1 MSAVLLP
8 IPAPVAPAMD
18 APRQRAA
25 PPPSRVGAALFHYG
39 VLAVLGAICLAP
51 IAILAVTA
59 FKTETQI
66 FDTRWSWLFMPT
78 LDNFRTVLGEG
89 NSARYLGNSLIVS
102 IAATVATLVAGTMAA
117 YALARFRFLGRAPL
131 GYGTLLLRT
140 LPPAVLA
147 VPVFVIW
154 SSWGIADSLFGVILV
169 YTGINLPF
177 TIWLLY
183 GFIEQV
189 PPELEEAAA
198 IDGCGP
204 FAVFWRIVLPLLK
217 PGLAAAA
224 IFTFRLAWNEFILSF
239 ILTNRATRTL
249 PAAISNYITDSGVEW
264 GKIMAA
270 GVLIALP
277 PLIVTFVAAKQII
290 TGLTAGAVKG

>member
-1 MSAVLLP
+1 MTARAGPLHYLMLLLL
-8 IPAPVAPAMD
+8 
-18 APRQRAA
+18 
-25 PPPSRVGAALFHYG
+25 SL
-39 VLAVLGAICLAP
+39 ICLAP
-51 IAILAVTA
+51 IVVMMLTA
-59 FKTETQI
+59 FKTERQI
-66 FDTRWSWLFMPT
+66 FETSWSWVFVPT
-78 LDNFRTVLGEG
+78 MENFRFVITDG
-89 NSARYLGNSLIVS
+89 NVDRFLKNSLLIS
-102 IAATVATLVAGTMAA
+102 LASTVFTLLLGTMCA
-117 YALARFRFLGRAPL
+117 YGLARFRFLGRVSIS
-131 GYGTLLLRT
+131 YGSLILRT

-154 SSWGIADSLFGVILV
+154 AAWGINDTLSGVVLV
-169 YTGINLPF
+169 YTALNLPF

-189 PPELEEAAA
+189 PEELEEAAA

-204 FAVFWRIVLPLLK
+204 YRVFWMVILPLLK

-239 ILTNRATRTL
+239 ILTNRHTRTL
-249 PAAISNYITDSGVEW
+249 PAAISNYITDTGVEW

-277 PLIVTFVAAKQII
+277 PLVFTFVAARQII
-290 TGLTAGAVKG
+290 TGLTAGSVKG

>member
-1 MSAVLLP
+1 MSAAGAVHEGGPQRGSLL
-8 IPAPVAPAMD
+8 
-18 APRQRAA
+18 
-25 PPPSRVGAALFHYG
+25 HY
-39 VLAVLGAICLAP
+39 AVLGLLAAVCLLP
-51 IAILAVTA
+51 VLMMIRVS
-59 FKTETQI
+59 FKTEAQI
-66 FDTRWSWLFMPT
+66 FDTRWSWLFVPT
-78 LDNFRTVLGEG
+78 MDNYRSVIQDGHID
-89 NSARYLGNSLIVS
+89 RYLMNSIKVS
-102 IAATVATLVAGTMAA
+102 VAATLITLMLGTMCA
-117 YALARFRFLGRAPL
+117 YAMARFRFLGREPL
-131 GYGTLLLRT
+131 GYATLILRT

-154 SSWGIADSLFGVILV
+154 SAWGIADTLSGVVLV
-169 YTGINLPF
+169 YVALNLPF

-183 GFIEQV
+183 GFVDQLPI
-189 PPELEEAAA
+189 ELEEAAA

-204 FAVFWRIVLPLLK
+204 FRVFWRIVLPLLK

-239 ILTNRATRTL
+239 ILTNRVTRTL
-249 PAAISNYITDSGVEW
+249 PASISNYITDTGVEW

-277 PLIVTFVAAKQII
+277 PLIFTFVAAKQII

>member
-1 MSAVLLP
+1 MSHPEATPRGSPLHYLLLTVLAAACLLP
-8 IPAPVAPAMD
+8 LVI
-18 APRQRAA
+18 
-25 PPPSRVGAALFHYG
+25 
-39 VLAVLGAICLAP
+39 LGYTS
-51 IAILAVTA
+51 V
-59 FKTETQI
+59 KTQAQI
-66 FDTRWSWLFMPT
+66 FSTSWSWLIVPT
-78 LDNFRTVLGEG
+78 MDNYRAVIDE
-89 NSARYLGNSLIVS
+89 NNIDRYMLNSLKIS
-102 IAATVATLVAGTMAA
+102 LAATLITLMLGTMCA
-117 YALARFRFLGRAPL
+117 YAMARFRFLGRDPL
-131 GYGTLLLRT
+131 SYSTLILRT

-154 SSWGIADSLFGVILV
+154 QAWGIGDTLSGVVLV
-169 YTGINLPF
+169 YVALNLPF

-183 GFIEQV
+183 GFIDQL
-189 PPELEEAAA
+189 PIELEEAAA

-204 FAVFWRIVLPLLK
+204 FRVFWKIVLPLLK

-239 ILTNRATRTL
+239 ILTNRVTRTL
-249 PAAISNYITDSGVEW
+249 PASISNYITDAGVDW

-277 PLIVTFVAAKQII
+277 PLIFTFVAAKQII

>member
-1 MSAVLLP
+1 MSHAETAPKGSALHYLVLTLLS
-8 IPAPVAPAMD
+8 VACLMP
-18 APRQRAA
+18 
-25 PPPSRVGAALFHYG
+25 LI
-39 VLAVLGAICLAP
+39 VLAL
-51 IAILAVTA
+51 TS
-59 FKTETQI
+59 FKTQTQI

-78 LDNFRTVLGEG
+78 LDNYRSVVVDGHID
-89 NSARYLGNSLIVS
+89 RYMLNSLKISV
-102 IAATVATLVAGTMAA
+102 AATLITLMLGTMCA
-117 YALARFRFLGRAPL
+117 YAMARFRFLGREPL
-131 GYGTLLLRT
+131 SYATLILRT

-154 SSWGIADSLFGVILV
+154 SAWGIGDTLSGVVLV
-169 YTGINLPF
+169 YVALNLPF

-183 GFIEQV
+183 GFIDQL
-189 PPELEEAAA
+189 PIELEEAAA

-204 FAVFWRIVLPLLK
+204 FRVFWKIVLPLIR

-239 ILTNRATRTL
+239 ILTNRVTRTL
-249 PAAISNYITDSGVEW
+249 PAAISNYITDTGVEW

-270 GVLIALP
+270 GLLIALP
-277 PLIVTFVAAKQII
+277 PLIFTFVAAKQII

>member
-1 MSAVLLP
+1 MTTADRLSTT
-8 IPAPVAPAMD
+8 I
-18 APRQRAA
+18 
-25 PPPSRVGAALFHYG
+25 HYG
-39 VLAVLGAICLAP
+39 VLIALAAVCLAP
-51 IAILAVTA
+51 VVILGLTS

-66 FDTRWSWLFMPT
+66 FSPTWSWFFVPT
-78 LDNFRTVLGEG
+78 LANYQAVIQDG
-89 NSARYLGNSLIVS
+89 NIDRYLVNSLIIS
-102 IAATVATLVAGTMAA
+102 IAATIITLLFGTMCA
-117 YALARFRFLGRAPL
+117 YALARFKFLGRETL
-131 GYGTLLLRT
+131 SYGTLILRT

-154 SSWGIADSLFGVILV
+154 LGWGINDTLAGVVLV
-169 YTGINLPF
+169 YVALNLPF

-189 PPELEEAAA
+189 PEELEEAAA

-204 FAVFWRIVLPLLK
+204 FQVFWRIILPLLK

-239 ILTNRATRTL
+239 ILTNRVTRTL
-249 PAAISNYITDSGVEW
+249 PASISNYITDTGVEW
-264 GKIMAA
+264 GKITAA

-277 PLIVTFVAAKQII
+277 PLVFTFVAAKQII

>member
-1 MSAVLLP
+1 MVLHYAVLL
-8 IPAPVAPAMD
+8 
-18 APRQRAA
+18 
-25 PPPSRVGAALFHYG
+25 ALSA
-39 VLAVLGAICLAP
+39 LCLAP
-51 IAILAVTA
+51 IVVLALTA

-66 FDTRWSWLFMPT
+66 FDTRWSWIFMPT
-78 LDNFRTVLGEG
+78 LDNFRAVLDEG
-89 NSARYLGNSLIVS
+89 NTGRYLGNSVVIS
-102 IAATVATLVAGTMAA
+102 IASTAITLVFGTMCA
-117 YALARFRFLGRAPL
+117 YALARFRFLGREPL
-131 GYGTLLLRT
+131 SYATLILRT

-154 SSWGIADSLFGVILV
+154 SGWGIGDTLSGVILIYV
-169 YTGINLPF
+169 ALNLPF

-189 PPELEEAAA
+189 PEELEEAAA

-204 FAVFWRIVLPLLK
+204 FAVFWRIVLPLIK

-239 ILTNRATRTL
+239 ILTNRHTRTL

-277 PLIVTFVAAKQII
+277 PLIVTFVAARQII
-290 TGLTAGAVKG
+290 SGLTAGAVKG

>member
-1 MSAVLLP
+1 MSSNPESVPRGSPLHYLMLTLMATSCLLP
-8 IPAPVAPAMD
+8 LVIMVMT
-18 APRQRAA
+18 
-25 PPPSRVGAALFHYG
+25 SL
-39 VLAVLGAICLAP
+39 
-51 IAILAVTA
+51 
-59 FKTETQI
+59 KTEAQI
-66 FDTRWSWLFMPT
+66 FDTRWSWLFVPT
-78 LDNFRTVLGEG
+78 MDNFRSVVQD
-89 NSARYLGNSLIVS
+89 NNIDRYMLNSLKVS
-102 IAATVATLVAGTMAA
+102 LAATLITLMFGTMSA
-117 YALARFRFLGRAPL
+117 YAMARFRFLGREPL
-131 GYGTLLLRT
+131 SYSTLILRT

-154 SSWGIADSLFGVILV
+154 SAWGIGDTLSGVVLV
-169 YTGINLPF
+169 YVALNLPF

-183 GFIEQV
+183 GFIDQL
-189 PPELEEAAA
+189 PIELEEAAA

-204 FAVFWRIVLPLLK
+204 FKVFYKIVLPLLK

-239 ILTNRATRTL
+239 ILTNRITRTL
-249 PAAISNYITDSGVEW
+249 PASISNFITDTGVEW

-277 PLIVTFVAAKQII
+277 PLIFTFIASKQII

>member
-1 MSAVLLP
+1 MSNPEAVPRGSPLHYLMLTLLGASCLLP
-8 IPAPVAPAMD
+8 LVIM
-18 APRQRAA
+18 
-25 PPPSRVGAALFHYG
+25 ALTS
-39 VLAVLGAICLAP
+39 L
-51 IAILAVTA
+51 
-59 FKTETQI
+59 KTEAQI
-66 FDTRWSWLFMPT
+66 FDTRWSWWFVPT
-78 LDNFRTVLGEG
+78 LDNYRTVVQE
-89 NSARYLGNSLIVS
+89 NNIDRYMLNSLKVS
-102 IAATVATLVAGTMAA
+102 LAATLITLMLGTMCA
-117 YALARFRFLGRAPL
+117 YAMARFRFLGREPL
-131 GYGTLLLRT
+131 SYATLILRT

-154 SSWGIADSLFGVILV
+154 SSWGIGDTLGGVVLV
-169 YTGINLPF
+169 YTALNLPF

-183 GFIEQV
+183 GFIDQL
-189 PPELEEAAA
+189 PMELEEAAA

-204 FAVFWRIVLPLLK
+204 FQVFYKIVLPLLK

-239 ILTNRATRTL
+239 ILTNRITRTL
-249 PAAISNYITDSGVEW
+249 PASISNYITDTGVEW

-277 PLIVTFVAAKQII
+277 PLIFTFVAAKQII